1 MGYNLKTPT
10 NFRFLGPNFID
21 CNGTE
26 DITLADFKVNCDETD
41 PDATSGW
48 GANAD
53 TVVLLNSAGNN
64 IRNLVYIPQWLA
76 EVFTDV
82 LEYSITKGWYDID
95 TVGDDM
101 HTKYDSTPID
111 FGMAVQVNIS
121 SGSANAGVTFSGSVK
136 DAPTIT
142 DVVNF
147 MSLANCSPKDIT
159 LGEVKVNCDETDPD
173 ATSGWGANAD
183 TIVMLDSAG
192 NNIRN
197 LVYIPQWLAD
207 VYTDALE
214 YTVVKGWYDIDTVGD
229 DMHTNYNS
237 VLIPAGEGFQVNAS
251 SGSADITVQ
260 IDPAL

>member
-48 GANAD
+48 LANGD

-64 IRNLVYIPQWLA
+64 IRNLVYIPQWMA
-76 EVFTDV
+76 EAYTEV
-82 LEYSITKGWYDID
+82 LEYSVTKGWYDID

-101 HTKYDSTPID
+101 HTKYDTTPID

-121 SGSANAGVTFSGSVK
+121 SGSANAGVTFSGAVK
-136 DAPTIT
+136 SAPTIT
-142 DVVNF
+142 DVANF
-147 MSLANCSPKDIT
+147 MSLANCTPKDIT
-159 LGEVKVNCDETDPD
+159 LADVKVNCDETDPD
-173 ATSGWGANAD
+173 ATSGWIANAD

-197 LVYIPQWLAD
+197 LVYIPEWMAEA
-207 VYTDALE
+207 YSEILE

-237 VLIPAGEGFQVNAS
+237 VAIPAGEGFQVNAS
-251 SGSADITVQ
+251 SGAADITVQ